1 MTNLLNRYATPFI
14 TGLFVASLVSGVAL
28 FAHIGTGAFRDM
40 HEWLSIVL
48 IVPFILHLWRNWKPM
63 KAYFKKTAFG
73 VAIGVSFIASIAF
86 VIPTGG
92 TNRPDG
98 PPQFAFAHTIVGNS
112 AEKIAP
118 LFGVSADKIVEKL
131 KAEGFNAANATDPL
145 NLVAEKSGK
154 DEFVLFATLNGIS
167 K

>member
-63 KAYFKKTAFG
+63 KALRFTHE
-73 VAIGVSFIASIAF
+73 V
-86 VIPTGG
+86 
-92 TNRPDG
+92 
-98 PPQFAFAHTIVGNS
+98 QL
-112 AEKIAP
+112 P
-118 LFGVSADKIVEKL
+118 L
-131 KAEGFNAANATDPL
+131 TC
-145 NLVAEKSGK
+145 
-154 DEFVLFATLNGIS
+154 
-167 K
+167 